1 MENFK
6 NINNYFSPNE
16 QEIKKMKLIQ
26 EYIRNEFAFI
36 RMTNT
41 MLDKSIIDA
50 SYYFRK
56 ILKDSGVIDYSNISS
71 GEKIYKIAT
80 ILIDSDFTD
89 KRVSYYKP
97 ETKKGDPRT
106 WVYGLKNYVDVGDL
120 VYFTIFE
127 SKLLVIPLN
136 LSEEIIKKTL
146 STKFKAQNLLDNE
159 IVKELVNKLKLL
171 KAKGWIKSINPTGSK
186 IDPRDVGDTL
196 ERELGIKP
204 NNLISADYKGEIEL
218 KSKIKT
224 TKNKT
229 SDTLFSCVPD
239 WNKSKIK
246 SSAEMILTYGYP
258 CKNQEKYPD
267 FIDLYVTVKNKA
279 NPQGL
284 YLATE
289 DSKEEIYQYHNI
301 DKETCVWD
309 YNSIEKKIKEKHPKT
324 AWLVAETTKINDE
337 NYFRYVELEM
347 TQNPLLSQ
355 FIMLINDGY
364 LTFDWRGRVKSDGKN
379 YKDKGHAF
387 RLNPKYRNVL
397 FGDLEKIEI

>member
-1 MENFK
+1 MNK
-6 NINNYFSPNE
+6 INAYFSPNE
-16 QEIKKMKLIQ
+16 NEIEKIVLIQ
-26 EYIRNEFAFI
+26 EYIRNEFICI
-36 RMTNT
+36 RMTDT
-41 MLDKSIIDA
+41 MLTKSIIDA
-50 SYYFRK
+50 SYYLRK
-56 ILKDSGVIDYSNISS
+56 ILKDTNIVDYLEINP
-71 GEKIYKIAT
+71 GQKVYKIAT
-80 ILIDSDFTD
+80 ILRENEYIE
-89 KRVSYYKP
+89 KKVNYYKP
-97 ETKKGDPRT
+97 ETKKGDPRI
-106 WVYGLKNYVDVGDL
+106 WIYGLKDFVKSGDL
-120 VYFTIFE
+120 VYFTILE
-127 SKLLVIPLN
+127 SNLLVIPLN
-136 LSEEIIKKTL
+136 ISEEIIKKTL

-159 IVKELVNKLKLL
+159 IVKELVNKLKIL
-171 KAKGWIKSINPTGSK
+171 KAKGWIKSVNPTVSK
-186 IDPRDVGDTL
+186 IAPKDVGETL

-204 NNLISADYKGEIEL
+204 NNLISADYKGQIEL

-224 TKNKT
+224 TINKT

-239 WNKSKIK
+239 WGKSRIK

-258 CKNQEKYPD
+258 CKNQEKYPN

-284 YLATE
+284 YLTTD
-289 DSKEEIYQYHNI
+289 DSKEQISQYHTT
-301 DKETCVWD
+301 DKETCIWD
-309 YNSIEKKIKEKHPKT
+309 YSSIEKKIKEKHPKT
-324 AWLVAETTKINDE
+324 AWLVAETTKINNE

-364 LTFDWRGRVKSDGKN
+364 LTFDWRGRVKSDGTK